1 MEKIKFQNIE
11 LNKIK
16 IILFSFLCFCA
27 LVAIPFL
34 AKSQSDSAFS
44 FLKTIKGKYTSF
56 TVDNL
61 DNIYLIT
68 ATNQL
73 KKINGNGD
81 SAGVFN
87 DVKRFG
93 TLTTIDVTNPLKILL
108 YYKSFATVVVLDRF
122 LNTRNTINFRKQN
135 IFSVQSIT
143 TSYDNN
149 IWLFDEQDYKLKKID
164 DDGRLLQETTDFRML
179 FDSVPSP
186 INLVD
191 KDNFVYLYDTAK
203 GFYIFDYYGAFKN
216 RLPFLNWS
224 NIAVSAKNMYG
235 FSNSKL
241 YSYELQSLTLK
252 EYQLPGYLAGYNAIK
267 AANGKLYLLKDD
279 GVYIYQ
285 VK

>member
-1 MEKIKFQNIE
+1 M
-11 LNKIK
+11 
-16 IILFSFLCFCA
+16 
-27 LVAIPFL
+27 AIPSS

-44 FLKTIKGKYTSF
+44 FLKIIKGKYTSF

-93 TLTTIDVTNPLKILL
+93 TLTAIDVTNPLKILL

-252 EYQLPGYLAGYNAIK
+252 EYQLPGYLADYTAIK

>member
-1 MEKIKFQNIE
+1 LKK
-11 LNKIK
+11 LNFIFF
-16 IILFSFLCFCA
+16 LLCFCA
-27 LVAIPFL
+27 LVAIPFA
-34 AKSQSDSAFS
+34 AKSQNDSAFS
-44 FLKTIKGKYTSF
+44 FLKIIKGKYTSF

-68 ATNQL
+68 TTNQL

-93 TLTTIDVTNPLKILL
+93 TLTAIDVTNPLKILL

-203 GFYIFDYYGAFKN
+203 GFYIFDYYGGFKN
-216 RLPFLNWS
+216 RLSFLNWTDVEVNGS
-224 NIAVSAKNMYG
+224 NIYG
-235 FSNSKL
+235 FENRKL
-241 YSYELQSLTLK
+241 YSYVLKSLQLK
-252 EYQLPGYLAGYNAIK
+252 EYKLPAFFGKYEAIK
-267 AANGKLYLLKDD
+267 AMNGKVYLLNEK
-279 GVYIYQ
+279 GVDIYQ
-285 VK
+285 IK